1 MTGRLQWEVCVCDV
15 PLIVYKRMG
24 ITFFIWFD
32 PVLEAGYSLQSQGGN
47 SGSGGGGV
55 GTDGRSDVIEPG

>member
-1 MTGRLQWEVCVCDV
+1 MCDV